1 MLAEIPDSVKAL
13 CPNMSRFEAAAFL
26 HPQFGSLGSL
36 VFAYVRVGHE
46 LTPKVFVAKSIK
58 LVFPI
63 ELVFESGMFE
73 TLQRRG
79 ELGPAVPVEPVPA
92 PRILPSSQ
100 GASLKCP
107 VSGPPKE
114 YFERYGFSEG
124 CSACSSMAR
133 RGTRKGLS
141 HSRACCLRYEAWLRS
156 QVSSEE
162 AMGVEVERPVAPE
175 VVHGP
180 EVLRDALSELADDE
194 ARQDRAVEHRG
205 SPGVRPSA
213 ENVSSEKLPVE
224 DLSVARPSSRLFT
237 RGCPSCETGMN
248 APGIR
253 HNAECRRRNQ
263 SASSSQDVRFDVEV
277 EELNDDK
284 TQVEQAPLPDTSM
297 EAAAPLSEGSAVTYD
312 EDVPMPMTEPVS
324 AGSDLG
330 VEEVLRTSNTKR
342 SSEVPVEELER
353 EMQRERGGVASCMVS
368 IHNCETG
375 NDVYMPLE
383 SFVAQAF
390 QVSDHVPLLSGLVDS
405 VQFAPNATSVVV
417 PFGKRSHLRIWQP
430 KSAIDDSTLGEL
442 PGDQVMEGMVKEV
455 NNLSNMGTGD
465 LLTAAELQQLE
476 KRFPGTLKGDS

>member
-1 MLAEIPDSVKAL
+1 
-13 CPNMSRFEAAAFL
+13 
-26 HPQFGSLGSL
+26 
-36 VFAYVRVGHE
+36 
-46 LTPKVFVAKSIK
+46 
-58 LVFPI
+58 
-63 ELVFESGMFE
+63 
-73 TLQRRG
+73 
-79 ELGPAVPVEPVPA
+79 
-92 PRILPSSQ
+92 
-100 GASLKCP
+100 
-107 VSGPPKE
+107 
-114 YFERYGFSEG
+114 
-124 CSACSSMAR
+124 MAR

-162 AMGVEVERPVAPE
+162 AMEVEVERPVAPE

-224 DLSVARPSSRLFT
+224 DLSVARPSGRLFT

-248 APGIR
+248 SPGIR

-277 EELNDDK
+277 GELNDDR

-312 EDVPMPMTEPVS
+312 EDVPMPMAEPVP
-324 AGSDLG
+324 AGNDLG
-330 VEEVLRTSNTKR
+330 IEEVLRTSNTKR

-353 EMQRERGGVASCMVS
+353 EMQRERSGVASCMVS

-417 PFGKRSHLRIWQP
+417 PFGH
-430 KSAIDDSTLGEL
+430 T
-442 PGDQVMEGMVKEV
+442 
-455 NNLSNMGTGD
+455 
-465 LLTAAELQQLE
+465 
-476 KRFPGTLKGDS
+476 